1 MTARNGDKAR
11 HALQRRKVR
20 AQRVKIRELLK
31 SKTPQ
36 PAEAKSAK

>member
-11 HALQRRKVR
+11 HALQRRRVR
-20 AQRVKIRELLK
+20 ARRVKIREMVK

-36 PAEAKSAK
+36 TPEAKPAK